1 MKNAPAFRGIFI
13 CIELFESESQLYRL
27 VVRVSELL
35 VSYLAALYFDVVG
48 YYETVD
54 GDLEVGLGIPG

>member
-13 CIELFESESQLYRL
+13 YIELFESESQLYRL
-27 VVRVSELL
+27 VVRVGELL

-48 YYETVD
+48 YDETVD